1 MYLESR
7 YKQLAVLILAVSVA
21 AVILFLAVPRLQA
34 SLRFLPVER
43 AIEHYLT
50 TREIPTQRMLT
61 LLGFAREAIEI
72 HDDYRFH
79 EGESFLHYLRG
90 LDVNTPAL
98 ERRGAYREA
107 ESEAM
112 ESLRTAPAQS
122 SLWLRLALVRWVL
135 HDEPETI
142 VEPWKMSVFTGRSH
156 SSLFAHRVEIG
167 MAHLEYLDQEGRAML
182 RDQLRLA
189 WKIRPGT
196 LVRVLARRD
205 PGLIL
210 TQDLLG
216 GGDPG
221 LLAEMETWLE
231 RIR

>member
-1 MYLESR
+1 MSARIGSRLAILLLVALVSIIVISLAWPRVLASVRYLPVDRALSR
-7 YKQLAVLILAVSVA
+7 YYADNDIPTDRLLVLI
-21 AVILFLAVPRLQA
+21 
-34 SLRFLPVER
+34 
-43 AIEHYLT
+43 
-50 TREIPTQRMLT
+50 
-61 LLGFAREAIEI
+61 GFAGEAIGM
-72 HDDYRFH
+72 HDHYRYRD
-79 EGESFLHYLRG
+79 GLSQLHYLRG

-205 PGLIL
+205 PGLLL
-210 TQDLLG
+210 TRDLLG
-216 GGDPG
+216 VGDPG